1 MAQEAEDSNVSM
13 DENDISIFRRVLP
26 SARQSRGRSIAQIL
40 YDRSIYGPRRVG
52 GVKKSEDK
60 LNANAIAQASPSSV
74 ILPAEPDTSSN
85 QNGGQHDDD
94 DDRDSLSEI
103 LGDDSTSSGN
113 GGEPSLSRMLD
124 SMNSNGQAPG
134 PASNHRNP
142 FSDMNA
148 DDATRNAQVPSIRN
162 KMNAYP
168 TNITREI
175 NNFAEQ
181 CSVNKFN
188 SDYLSLDSIKP
199 PAQPDSRQDTYRRR
213 INSDDTEFA
222 VSTISICFAP
232 DGRTVASTHGD
243 HTVKVSCCHTGAL
256 IRSLEGHPR
265 TPWTVK
271 YHPTKSNIVASGCL
285 GHQVRIWDWNHP
297 MNNGRRGAGSAVG
310 GDGDQHQPN
319 ADEKDLSD
327 SKYNYHERRGVC
339 LKMIS
344 LRNSIISLSFHPSGN
359 ILAIACGHTLH
370 LWVYDNEST
379 STSTRS
385 SNSDNRLGETNP
397 EGNPDSNN
405 SQNGAQT
412 VLHQIRYANNLRC
425 VHFPPG
431 GDTIIIGGVNPST
444 SESQNNET
452 SYSLLLLDFDL
463 NVALM
468 SPTEFNYF
476 QSIDPEDRRPRPSVE
491 VLKNYRTFLPRA
503 LLYNDGG
510 FDISGD
516 GKKLCGCADLWLP
529 FGVNSAAELIERE
542 ESEKIALME
551 RSFNNTSPRSS
562 PAARKRER
570 KKRKD
575 MEDEDCR
582 SSKNET
588 EVRPANHT
596 CNSPPRSGTLP
607 PIGDCRTPP
616 NPTRPDPTSPPS
628 PPGRKF
634 VSKFDGRGHGRN
646 TGNNSIPAMKSTRRQ
661 PTGGRYVP
669 HVVVVSLDD
678 KVNALGEST
687 LGKVLEAT
695 PLQSRASSVTCVKFS
710 PSAEYCLLGYGV
722 REQGQS
728 LPYHPVNS
736 LYRVRGGMTQV
747 ASMLSRNDDVNIA
760 RFHPHSGVGFV
771 YGTKQGRVRV
781 LAPRPWNY
789 YYD

>member
-1 MAQEAEDSNVSM
+1 MN
-13 DENDISIFRRVLP
+13 ENDISIFRRILP
-26 SARQSRGRSIAQIL
+26 SAKQSRGRSIAHIL
-40 YDRSIYGPRRVG
+40 YDRSINGPRKVG
-52 GVKKSEDK
+52 GVKKPMERCNSV
-60 LNANAIAQASPSSV
+60 ASAQASPSSV
-74 ILPAEPDTSSN
+74 ILSSQSGSRSEN
-85 QNGGQHDDD
+85 DNEEN
-94 DDRDSLSEI
+94 DSLEEI
-103 LGDDSTSSGN
+103 LGDDSPSTGN
-113 GGEPSLSRMLD
+113 GSLRNSDGGVSALSGMLD
-124 SMNSNGQAPG
+124 NNMHGRTPTAGLPSPNQ
-134 PASNHRNP
+134 RNP
-142 FSDMNA
+142 FCDNSIP
-148 DDATRNAQVPSIRN
+148 QVPSMRL

-168 TNITREI
+168 TNITKEI

-181 CSVNKFN
+181 CSVNNFN
-188 SDYLSLDSIKP
+188 TSYLSLDAIKQST
-199 PAQPDSRQDTYRRR
+199 QPDSRNERFRRR
-213 INSDDTEFA
+213 NNARDTEFA
-222 VSTISICFAP
+222 VSTISISFAP

-243 HTVKVSCCHTGAL
+243 HTVKISCCHTGAL
-256 IRSLEGHPR
+256 IRKLEGHPR

-271 YHPTKSNIVASGCL
+271 YHPSKSNIVASGCL

-297 MNNGRRGAGSAVG
+297 IGSNERNTNGLKLNR
-310 GDGDQHQPN
+310 
-319 ADEKDLSD
+319 DEEDD
-327 SKYNYHERRGVC
+327 TDAKYQYHKRKGVC
-339 LKMIS
+339 LKMIT
-344 LRNSIISLSFHPSGN
+344 LRNSIISLSFHPTGN

-370 LWVYDNEST
+370 LWVYDNETNNTNSNH
-379 STSTRS
+379 RIDGES
-385 SNSDNRLGETNP
+385 SS
-397 EGNPDSNN
+397 EGDSNN
-405 SQNGAQT
+405 ARNGAQT

-431 GDTIIIGGVNPST
+431 GDTIIIGGVNQST
-444 SESQNNET
+444 NDSQQNDT

-463 NVALM
+463 DVALM

-510 FDISGD
+510 FDISAD
-516 GKKLCGCADLWLP
+516 GKRLCGCADLWLP

-551 RSFNNTSPRSS
+551 RSFNNSS
-562 PAARKRER
+562 PKSSPPRKRER

-575 MEDEDCR
+575 YGVDEMR
-582 SSKNET
+582 SVENET
-588 EVRPANHT
+588 EAESPSYP
-596 CNSPPRSGTLP
+596 CNSPPRHGTLP

-616 NPTRPDPTSPPS
+616 NPSRPDPTSPPS

-634 VSKFDGRGHGRN
+634 VSKFDGGRAQN
-646 TGNNSIPAMKSTRRQ
+646 RNAASDSLTPLKTTKRQ
-661 PTGGRYVP
+661 SSGGRYVP

-678 KVNALGEST
+678 KINALGEST

-710 PSAEYCLLGYGV
+710 PSGEYCLLGYGV

-736 LYRVRGGMTQV
+736 LYRVKGGMTQV
-747 ASMLSRNDDVNIA
+747 ASMLSKNDDVNIA